1 MPTAPLLVVDAGTT
15 ALKAALLDPAG
26 RSMASASVG
35 LPISHP
41 GPGRAEQHP
50 DDWWRAF
57 VGAVRQCRAG
67 GPPPAALAVT
77 GQMQD
82 LVTLDRSGRPVRPAL
97 LYSDLRATAELGV
110 LTDKFGAAWSRA
122 IGNVPDPSST
132 AAQLLW
138 VREHEPDTWRALRG
152 LAFSAPG
159 YLLPRAGGRATCD
172 LTTAS
177 TTGLLDIEARA
188 WWPPL
193 LEVLGVGAELLP
205 ELVDGVS
212 VVGELGRAAAEELD
226 LSAGLPLVHAPG
238 DAAAVTG
245 GLIGERPG
253 AISISL
259 GTSGW
264 VAALT
269 GAGLAGESSGPAGV
283 AGEAGEAGVAG
294 VAGVALTGPHEA
306 IHHLVGPTG
315 RESLLIGA
323 LLSAGATVDWARR
336 SYLPGASHADAD
348 LAAERVGP
356 TGLLMLPSLAGERS
370 PVRDPLAVGVVVG
383 LRPDTTPAQLY
394 RAAMEGVGYAL
405 RRILTIMGPRLAEV
419 AEYDASRWLPVS
431 GGGAL
436 SPVFTQIVA
445 DVLGRPVAPV
455 AAERAGMHGAYRAAA
470 AALGGTVPPP
480 LAERADPSTIRH
492 PGPAAAHYARLADA
506 HAQLWELLRPT
517 FGALGGRRV

>member
-1 MPTAPLLVVDAGTT
+1 MVDAGTT
-15 ALKAALLDPAG
+15 TLKAALLDPAG
-26 RSMASASVG
+26 RALASASVE
-35 LPISHP
+35 LPVDHP

-50 DDWWRAF
+50 EDWWRAF
-57 VGAVRQCRAG
+57 VASVRQCRAA
-67 GPPPAALAVT
+67 GPPPAAVAVT

-82 LVTLDRSGRPVRPAL
+82 LVPLDRAGRPVRPAL

-110 LTDKFGAAWSRA
+110 LTGKFGAAWSQA
-122 IGNVPDPSST
+122 IGNVPDASST

-138 VREHEPDTWRALRG
+138 LREHEPEHWRAVQG
-152 LAFSAPG
+152 LVFGAPG
-159 YLLPRAGGRATCD
+159 YLLSRAGGRATCD

-177 TTGLLDIEARA
+177 TTGLLDIDARD

-193 LEVLGVGAELLP
+193 LEVLGLDAALLP

-212 VVGELGRAAAEELD
+212 VVGELSRAAAEELD

-238 DAAAVTG
+238 DAASVTG

-253 AISISL
+253 AISLSL

-264 VAALT
+264 VAAL
-269 GAGLAGESSGPAGV
+269 AGRPS
-283 AGEAGEAGVAG
+283 
-294 VAGVALTGPHEA
+294 GPHEA

-348 LAAERVGP
+348 LAAERAGP
-356 TGLLMLPSLAGERS
+356 TELLMLPSLAGERS
-370 PVRDPLAVGVVVG
+370 PVRDPLAVGAVVG

-436 SPVFTQIVA
+436 SPVFAQLVA

-455 AAERAGMHGAYRAAA
+455 AAEQAGVHGAYRAAA
-470 AALGGTVPPP
+470 AALGGVVPAP
-480 LAERADPSTIRH
+480 LAERTDLSTVRD
-492 PGPAAAHYARLADA
+492 PGPASAHYARLADA
-506 HAQLWELLRPT
+506 HAQLWAQLRPT
-517 FGALGGRRV
+517 FRALGETRV

>member
-26 RSMASASVG
+26 RALASASVE
-35 LPISHP
+35 LPVSHP

-57 VGAVRQCRAG
+57 VTAVRQCRAA

-82 LVTLDRSGRPVRPAL
+82 LVTLDRAGLPVRPAL
-97 LYSDLRATAELGV
+97 LYSDLRATAELGA
-110 LTDKFGAAWSRA
+110 LTAKFGGAWSRA

-138 VREHEPDTWRALRG
+138 VREHDPESWRAVHG
-152 LAFSAPG
+152 LVFSASG
-159 YLLPRAGGRATCD
+159 YLLRRAGGRATCD

-193 LEVLGVGAELLP
+193 LEVLGLDVGLLP

-212 VVGELGRAAAEELD
+212 VVGDLGRAAAEELD

-238 DAAAVTG
+238 DAASVTG
-245 GLIGERPG
+245 GLVGERPG

-264 VAALT
+264 VAAL
-269 GAGLAGESSGPAGV
+269 AALAGAVPGGSAPGGAQ
-283 AGEAGEAGVAG
+283 
-294 VAGVALTGPHEA
+294 LIGPHEA
-306 IHHLVGPTG
+306 IHHLVGPTW

-348 LAAERVGP
+348 LAAEQAGP
-356 TGLLMLPSLAGERS
+356 TDLLMLPSLAGERS
-370 PVRDPLAVGVVVG
+370 PVRDPLAVGAVVG

-419 AEYDASRWLPVS
+419 VEYDASRWLPVS
-431 GGGAL
+431 GGGAR
-436 SPVFTQIVA
+436 SAVFGQIVA

-455 AAERAGMHGAYRAAA
+455 AAEQAGMHGAYRAAT
-470 AALGGTVPPP
+470 AALGGVVPVP
-480 LAERADPSTIRH
+480 LAERTDLSTVLR
-492 PGPAAAHYARLADA
+492 PGAASEHYGRLADA

-517 FGALGGRRV
+517 FGALGGR